1 MLWRESRPIKE
12 PKLSTAP
19 LVSQRLSW
27 PRSKY
32 LLFGFIGL
40 MVAYVLHHNEHFLI
54 DAKDPEWAHIHT
66 FKWWLLPH
74 GLMGACALLL
84 GPMQFSDRLR
94 QRFTKFHRVVGRF
107 YVAGVFVAAPLGFY
121 IQHFEERMG
130 GARSF
135 SVAAAV
141 DAILW
146 MLTTGIA
153 FAFILKGKVQQHRQ
167 WMTRSFAVA
176 IVFLE
181 VRVVLGVTGLEKV
194 GGGAFDETVVWAC
207 LAFSLL
213 FADIALQ
220 WQELRRT
227 RPAPAKAVPA
237 SVVREPGLL
246 GESAPV

>member
-1 MLWRESRPIKE
+1 MSNGAQLF
-12 PKLSTAP
+12 
-19 LVSQRLSW
+19 QRVAW
-27 PRSKY
+27 PRAKY
-32 LLFGFIGL
+32 LFFAFIGL
-40 MVAYVLHHNEHFLI
+40 MVAYVLRHNEYFLL
-54 DAKDPEWAHIHT
+54 DAKAPVWQHYQP
-66 FKWWLLPH
+66 FRWWLLPH
-74 GLMGACALLL
+74 GMAGACALLL

-107 YVAGVFVAAPLGFY
+107 YVTGVFIAGPLGFY

-153 FAFILKGKVQQHRQ
+153 LGFILKGKVQQHRQ

-176 IVFLE
+176 LVFLE
-181 VRVVLGVTGLEKV
+181 VRVVLGVTGLEKL
-194 GGGAFDETVVWAC
+194 GTFDETVVWIC
-207 LAFSLL
+207 LAFSIL
-213 FADIALQ
+213 FADAALQ

-227 RPAPAKAVPA
+227 RPIPAKVQTAI
-237 SVVREPGLL
+237 GLS
-246 GESAPV
+246 EAD